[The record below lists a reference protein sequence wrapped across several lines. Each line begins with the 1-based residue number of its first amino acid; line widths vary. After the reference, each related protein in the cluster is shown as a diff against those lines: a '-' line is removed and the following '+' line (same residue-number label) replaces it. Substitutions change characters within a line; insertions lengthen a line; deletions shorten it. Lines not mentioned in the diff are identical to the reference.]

1 MMTWYEAE
9 TLEEWR
15 ERRRTR
21 LRRLL
26 RNPFRLKNRVKTA
39 APAEPS
45 RPPVGIASDA

>member
-9 TLEEWR
+9 TLEDWR
-15 ERRRTR
+15 ERRRFQ

-26 RNPFRLKNRVKTA
+26 RKPFRRKSRVKTA
-39 APAEPS
+39 APAKPP

>member
-15 ERRRTR
+15 EQRRTQ
-21 LRRLL
+21 LRRFL
-26 RNPFRLKNRVKTA
+26 RNPFRSKNRVTA
-39 APAEPS
+39 APAEPP

>member
-15 ERRRTR
+15 EQRRSQ

-26 RNPFRLKNRVKTA
+26 RNPFRSKSRVKTA
-39 APAEPS
+39 PAKPS
-45 RPPVGIASDA
+45 RPPVGVARSS